1 MNDNDKIVNE
11 LVEQLDWW
19 EHIGRIAS
27 IDKDAVEE
35 AIDFLYPDGIFDFP
49 SEQIDNLIFR
59 VLMAL

>member
-27 IDKDAVEE
+27 IDKDA
-35 AIDFLYPDGIFDFP
+35 
-49 SEQIDNLIFR
+49 IDNLIFR
-59 VLMAL
+59 VMMAL